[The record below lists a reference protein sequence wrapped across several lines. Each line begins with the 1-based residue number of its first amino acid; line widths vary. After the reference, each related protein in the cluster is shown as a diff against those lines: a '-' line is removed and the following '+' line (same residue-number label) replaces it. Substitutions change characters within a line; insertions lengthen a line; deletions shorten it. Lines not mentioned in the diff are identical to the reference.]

1 KFEIR
6 NSNFQIR
13 KPAMS
18 DTPHALLALLSRV
31 KETIAAWLPFGLGCD
46 TADEPLA
53 GKLKDLKWSDP
64 EDEETARRQA
74 AGQAGG
80 DPLAR
85 TIYNARPQNPFDKD
99 F

>member
-1 KFEIR
+1 MNAAPR
-6 NSNFQIR
+6 
-13 KPAMS
+13 
-18 DTPHALLALLSRV
+18 ALLAGLSRV
-31 KETIAAWLPFGLGCD
+31 KEAIAAWLPFGQGRD
-46 TADEPLA
+46 AADEPLA

-85 TIYNARPQNPFDKD
+85 TIYNARPQNPFSKD